1 MTLLKKYDG
10 VTMREETL
18 RRPDGSEY
26 TVKQKYAIKRL
37 PRYLIV
43 HVKRFS
49 KNNFFKEKNQSI
61 VNFPI
66 RGLDLTD
73 LVVAAEDGE
82 RARPREVFDLIG
94 TVIHS
99 GKAEGGS
106 YKVMALHEPS

>member
-1 MTLLKKYDG
+1 MSLLKKYDG
-10 VTMREETL
+10 VTLKEETV
-18 RRPDGSEY
+18 RKGADGTET
-26 TVKQKYAIKRL
+26 TVKEKYTIKRL
-37 PRYLIV
+37 PKYLLL

-73 LVVAAEDGE
+73 LVQSASKS
-82 RARPREVFDLIG
+82 RQVFDLVG
-94 TVIHS
+94 TVIHT
-99 GKAEGGS
+99 GKADSGS